1 MAEIFKFI
9 DDDCSDSCIDESF
22 EILDEDTLAQYVAYL
37 VMGYS
42 RHVNKIIM
50 NLGIIY
56 PIGQTISKAKF
67 VVFGEVYPY
76 MKFL

>member
-50 NLGIIY
+50 NLGNVDLPLWKKSI
-56 PIGQTISKAKF
+56 KLKLF
-67 VVFGEVYPY
+67 HF
-76 MKFL
+76 

>member
-9 DDDCSDSCIDESF
+9 DDDCSDSCIDEGF

-50 NLGIIY
+50 NLGIMY
-56 PIGQTISKAKF
+56 Q
-67 VVFGEVYPY
+67 
-76 MKFL
+76 